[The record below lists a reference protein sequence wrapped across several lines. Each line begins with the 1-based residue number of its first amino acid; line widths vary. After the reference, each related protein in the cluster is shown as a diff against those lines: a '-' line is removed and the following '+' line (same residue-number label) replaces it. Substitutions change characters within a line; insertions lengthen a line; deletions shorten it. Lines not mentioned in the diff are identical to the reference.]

1 METKEWLT
9 RYGPLYRE
17 TAALMKRLKVLEESE
32 CIVDSVE
39 PEEIEKRCEKNLKE
53 MAAIRAAIGMLDN
66 PMEREVLRLR
76 YTDITNAFP
85 PKWKDVAQE
94 LYGVDDSNSI
104 QNATRLR
111 DRAINHIEQ
120 LLAEQNKAS
129 HPAGKLACNHL

>member
-9 RYGPLYRE
+9 QYGLLYRE

-32 CIVDSVE
+32 CIVDSAE

-94 LYGVDDSNSI
+94 LYGMDDSNSI

-129 HPAGKLACNHL
+129 HPAG

>member
-9 RYGPLYRE
+9 QYGLLYRE

-32 CIVDSVE
+32 CIVDSAE

-66 PMEREVLRLR
+66 PLEREVLRLR

-94 LYGVDDSNSI
+94 LYGMDDSNSI